1 MHLRK
6 GKGRDTVCLFYLWW
20 ADFHHFSNMKNP
32 CMFLV
37 PNIWR
42 VVGGTDWAVFCMCYN
57 LMCSSSVGCSVEGLW
72 ELEKLGSLE
81 NVHFL
86 SILEARV
93 MQFKRHEG
101 EHEEAGRDTG
111 FEAVFLPC
119 CVSGS
124 RVSWWRLHQSRLCL
138 GWWAEWWWLSV
149 CLVLAFADEK
159 RRDYSHDANV
169 FLQVNCITWPGLLH
183 QCPPLPVL

>member
-86 SILEARV
+86 SITWGTCYAIQETRRWARGGR
-93 MQFKRHEG
+93 Q
-101 EHEEAGRDTG
+101 EHRIWSSVSSLLCVRRSCFMMTAPPESFVFGVVGGMVVAFCVLG
-111 FEAVFLPC
+111 FGF
-119 CVSGS
+119 
-124 RVSWWRLHQSRLCL
+124 RWWKKT
-138 GWWAEWWWLSV
+138 WL
-149 CLVLAFADEK
+149 
-159 RRDYSHDANV
+159 
-169 FLQVNCITWPGLLH
+169 
-183 QCPPLPVL
+183 